1 MQFFANP
8 HNGRRSVMKKL
19 MLTVA
24 LASIIASPGLAQS
37 YDPDI
42 GTGNI
47 AAQIEAPAAQ
57 SNAQAAYARVPAG
70 TAVRHVNR
78 HRAAHAPYQAFGAV
92 TPFGSPASAT
102 NASRDVAVRECS
114 ALAAPYRQTTWG
126 NFEIHLY
133 RTCMS
138 QHSQAE

>member
-1 MQFFANP
+1 
-8 HNGRRSVMKKL
+8 MKKL

-24 LASIIASPGLAQS
+24 LASIVASPAFAQS

-57 SNAQAAYARVPAG
+57 SNAQTAYAQVPAG
-70 TAVRHVNR
+70 TAIRHVNR
-78 HRAAHAPYQAFGAV
+78 HRAGHSPYKAFGAV
-92 TPFGSPASAT
+92 TPFGSPTTVT
-102 NASRDVAVRECS
+102 NASRDTAVRECS
-114 ALAAPYRQTTWG
+114 GVAGPYRQSTWG

-133 RTCMS
+133 RSCMS
-138 QHSQAE
+138 QHGQME